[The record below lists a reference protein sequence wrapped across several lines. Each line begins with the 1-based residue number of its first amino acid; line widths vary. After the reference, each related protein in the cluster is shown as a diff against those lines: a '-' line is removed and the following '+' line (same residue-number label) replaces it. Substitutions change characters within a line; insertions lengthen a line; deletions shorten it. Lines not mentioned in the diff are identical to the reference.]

1 MEVLYNFDVE
11 SDKVALIQS
20 VLLLANWN
28 ETPGDNKG
36 AWHWMGVAISLAQT
50 LGMHRKSESKAQSHE
65 SKLYKRIWW
74 SCYFRDRMLAIA
86 MGRLLRIRDSEFDTP
101 PLTLEDF
108 DIVDLPHGLE
118 NPFMDRNDLTILAN
132 LCIKAMELCKLVT
145 GVIELHF
152 SVIQPEDSTSRAKE
166 NNGMTATMVFIKQS
180 PPEEHML
187 QWYDE
192 KLKLWHST
200 LPSSYIYGASS
211 VQGYRSPC
219 VMVNAAS
226 LHLIF
231 WAAVSALH
239 RPRFEGRQNVISAS
253 RVEEAAL
260 EVLKVDREMHKT
272 GLDQYL
278 PATGIPFQFPA
289 FITLTQGLK
298 NQKAAGI
305 AKTLEAL
312 YYCFKVVETLR
323 KSFVGGDS
331 AIKFLMLIAQKA
343 DIILLLNQDTTICGI
358 AYQGTYYSPEND
370 EYSLHSTSSGFEFV
384 EVASHQPPCEP
395 ALENDLGLPMTRDMG
410 PINDLVAP
418 SFDQMDAID
427 WSNLTDILPPWNT
440 DFEFSFGGSVNLG
453 FPQDVEMI

>member
-1 MEVLYNFDVE
+1 M
-11 SDKVALIQS
+11 
-20 VLLLANWN
+20 ANWN

-50 LGMHRKSESKAQSHE
+50 LGMHRKAESRAHSHE

-74 SCYFRDRMLAIA
+74 SCYFRDRILAIA
-86 MGRLLRIRDSEFDTP
+86 MGRLLRIRDDEFDTP
-101 PLTLEDF
+101 PLTIEDF

-118 NPFMDRNDLTILAN
+118 NLTMDTEDLTTLAKM
-132 LCIKAMELCKLVT
+132 CIKAMELCKLVT
-145 GVIELHF
+145 GVMELHF
-152 SVIQPEDSTSRAKE
+152 SVLPTEDSTSRAKE
-166 NNGMTATMVFIKQS
+166 NNGTTATMVFIKPF
-180 PPEEHML
+180 PPEERLL

-192 KLKLWHST
+192 ELKIWYST
-200 LPSSYIYGASS
+200 LPSSCIYGAGSA
-211 VQGYRSPC
+211 QGYRSPC

-226 LHLIF
+226 LRLTF
-231 WAAVSALH
+231 WAVISALH
-239 RPRFEGRQNVISAS
+239 RPRFEGRQNVISMA

-272 GLDQYL
+272 GLDKFL

-289 FITLTQGLK
+289 FITLAQGLK

-305 AKTLEAL
+305 TTTLEFL

-331 AIKFLMLIAQKA
+331 AIKFLMLVAQKV
-343 DIILLLNQDTTICGI
+343 DIILLLNQDTTISGI

-370 EYSLHSTSSGFEFV
+370 ENSLYSTSSGFEFV
-384 EVASHQPPCEP
+384 EVSSHQDPCES
-395 ALENDLGLPMTRDMG
+395 ALENDPELPRTRDIG
-410 PINDLVAP
+410 ALNDLVAP

-427 WSNLTDILPPWNT
+427 WGNLTDILPPWNT
-440 DFEFSFGGSVNLG
+440 DFEFSFGGPVNLG
-453 FPQDVEMI
+453 FLQDVEMI